1 MDVNLSSEERAQI
14 LQTIEM
20 FEVITQTQPDDCQSL
35 DILKEAYVKIGQQN
49 DALRVSR
56 RLAQAYLQNG
66 LYSSA
71 LLECEGILLKEP
83 SAADVLALMG
93 EIESRMGLPASGRA
107 VAPTAPAATANSAP
121 SASAPSSNG
130 QGGAPDAANLMQ
142 VPRTKRLGQGGP
154 VMPALLPEEDG
165 NGHFA
170 SFLAHH
176 RMVTEPIATAAFQK
190 IRSTTTRRSPG
201 SMTPAP
207 SLLEEI
213 ARDGGPAVDL
223 LLGQLVEITKSGYVP
238 LESYDIDRAIVRL
251 LPETLTIGRLMVP
264 FDVVSRTVMIALC
277 NPFDAAAKEAA
288 ASQLDYHI
296 QWYLAKPTSI
306 VRVLRDV
313 YRLDAAD

>member
-49 DALRVSR
+49 DALRVAR
-56 RLAQAYLQNG
+56 RLAEAYLQSG

-71 LLECEGILLKEP
+71 LLECEGILLKDP
-83 SAADVLALMG
+83 TAADVLALMG
-93 EIESRMGLPASGRA
+93 EIESRMGLPSSARAAAAPPAS
-107 VAPTAPAATANSAP
+107 SAP
-121 SASAPSSNG
+121 PSLDPATNG
-130 QGGAPDAANLMQ
+130 QIESPEAANLMQ
-142 VPRTKRLGQGGP
+142 VPRTKRLPGQGAP
-154 VMPALLPEEDG
+154 VMPVLPEEDG

-190 IRSTTTRRSPG
+190 IRFSTARRSPG

-238 LESYDIDRAIVRL
+238 LENYDLDRAIVRL
-251 LPETLTIGRLMVP
+251 LPETLTIGRLLVP

-296 QWYLAKPTSI
+296 QWYLAKPASL